1 MIWKPGQKSGSGKA
15 GNADLRFAPRRNFI
29 KGAIGHNLQQS
40 KGNGGQK
47 EKGKHSLKKLHALL
61 LQQKNR
67 RWFALGFYLIVFRLE
82 KLGDISFY
90 NSNSG

>member
-15 GNADLRFAPRRNFI
+15 GDADLRFTPRRNFI

-47 EKGKHSLKKLHALL
+47 EKGKYFLKNFMLCYCNKNIEGGLL
-61 LQQKNR
+61 
-67 RWFALGFYLIVFRLE
+67 YCVI
-82 KLGDISFY
+82 
-90 NSNSG
+90 